1 MHYGNFGN
9 HQNSSKCRQNK
20 ESSILLVSSYLVV
33 TVMEISVEI
42 TSEVYQGQFGEF
54 TITKDDRL
62 SVIVYRSALAIAA
75 LCFSIGAMLVLWQPS
90 NPDVLSWLTWLYLG
104 FMIALGVALWTIHI
118 YLAVLHRALQIF
130 WAIGA
135 IATVSVMLYFPE
147 SLAIAIYDHQLALL
161 GIGFSFAALTGIFF
175 KETFC
180 FNRFET
186 KFLTPLLPVLI
197 LGHLV
202 NILPIAIERGLLGAW
217 AILFLIFAIRKVI
230 QAIPPD
236 IGDKS
241 VFAYLKAEKQRS
253 L

>member
-1 MHYGNFGN
+1 
-9 HQNSSKCRQNK
+9 
-20 ESSILLVSSYLVV
+20 
-33 TVMEISVEI
+33 MEKFMEI

-54 TITKDDRL
+54 TITESDRL
-62 SVIVYRSALAIAA
+62 GVIVYRSALAIAA
-75 LCFSIGAMLVLWQPS
+75 LCFSVGALLVLSQPN
-90 NPDVLSWLTWLYLG
+90 NPEILNWLTWLYVG
-104 FMIALGVALWTIHI
+104 FSVALGVALWTIHI
-118 YLAVLHRALQIF
+118 YLELLHRVLQVF

-135 IATVSVMLYFPE
+135 ISSVIVVLYFPE
-147 SLAIAIYDHQLALL
+147 PLAIAIYDHAIALI

-186 KFLTPLLPVLI
+186 KFLVPLLPVLI

-202 NILPIAIERGLLGAW
+202 NILPLAIERGLLGVW
-217 AILFLIFAIRKVI
+217 AILFTIFAIRKVI

-241 VFAYLKAEKQRS
+241 VFDYLKAQKELK
-253 L
+253 LKTNE